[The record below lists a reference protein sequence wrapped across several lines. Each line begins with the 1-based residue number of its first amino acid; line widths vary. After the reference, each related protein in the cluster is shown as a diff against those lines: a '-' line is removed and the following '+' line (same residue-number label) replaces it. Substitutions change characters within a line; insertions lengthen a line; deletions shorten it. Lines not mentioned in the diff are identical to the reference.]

1 MRHRRIADGAVPVAL
16 AGGDEHEVAGPDLT
30 LLSLGGDDPDPLGDE
45 QSLIERVSVPE
56 VARARLEGR
65 EDHAQLA
72 ALVRPNERARPHNTL
87 DEFVQGAVARSG
99 VTREHRVL
107 APSHRGLKA
116 RKHTTSRSAGEGVP
130 TKETLDRRVRRS
142 LHTVENKR
150 ELGDFLRA
158 RREQVMPTDVG
169 LSDEGPRRV
178 KGLRREELASL
189 AGVSVAYYTRLEQGH
204 NRSPSASV
212 LDALADALCLD
223 VGAREH
229 LHVLVRSTRSRSA
242 GGAAK
247 PERVRD
253 ELAFLLERHVDTP
266 AMVLGRALDVLA
278 ANQIA
283 QALHPSYRP
292 GCNLALDVFLDETA
306 QARYAD
312 VEQVRRNRVGSLR
325 AAAGALPGDTRLV
338 EIVGKLSIR
347 SPAFRQLWA
356 RHEIHA
362 RSTGTKRFNHP
373 DVGELEL
380 RYSFF
385 SVSGTERQDLIVY
398 HPERGTRHAQSLALL
413 GTLAAGAIGPVKP
426 AVGSGDADSDL
437 LHRRER

>member
-1 MRHRRIADGAVPVAL
+1 
-16 AGGDEHEVAGPDLT
+16 
-30 LLSLGGDDPDPLGDE
+30 
-45 QSLIERVSVPE
+45 
-56 VARARLEGR
+56 
-65 EDHAQLA
+65 
-72 ALVRPNERARPHNTL
+72 
-87 DEFVQGAVARSG
+87 
-99 VTREHRVL
+99 
-107 APSHRGLKA
+107 
-116 RKHTTSRSAGEGVP
+116 
-130 TKETLDRRVRRS
+130 
-142 LHTVENKR
+142 
-150 ELGDFLRA
+150 
-158 RREQVMPTDVG
+158 MPTDVG

-178 KGLRREELASL
+178 KGLRREELTSL

-247 PERVRD
+247 PECVRD
-253 ELAFLLERHVDTP
+253 ELAFLLERHIDTP

-292 GCNLALDVFLDETA
+292 GRNLALDVFLDETA
-306 QARYAD
+306 QARYGD